1 LKKEELLELLKDE
14 EIQEAILAIKK
25 SKKKKEN
32 NLENII
38 KEKDEEIEMLKGLV
52 EKFKKCFADEE
63 VKTENLS
70 KNINVKDNELRELEE
85 AKNRLKNEI
94 EEMNSEKDKLSKK
107 VDFYRDNFEKELTTY
122 ALYEGLST
130 STKASLK
137 GIFKDDSLKGFLACG
152 LQEKNIISF
161 WDYIKDE
168 LREEKNS
175 DIKSLTTIFYFF
187 FEGYNRA
194 YPMYEVQKVVLGD
207 EFDTEEHINT
217 NASSVSGKVDEVVF
231 TGWVNS
237 KTKKIVKKSI
247 VRVK

>member
-14 EIQEAILAIKK
+14 EIQEAILLTIKK
-25 SKKKKEN
+25 SKKLKKK
-32 NLENII
+32 
-38 KEKDEEIEMLKGLV
+38 KEKDKEIVMLKGFV
-52 EKFKKCFADEE
+52 EKFKKCFADEKVKTKDLNNKVE
-63 VKTENLS
+63 VKDKKL
-70 KNINVKDNELRELEE
+70 IELEE
-85 AKNRLKNEI
+85 AKTRLKTEI
-94 EEMNSEKDKLSKK
+94 KEMESEKNKLSKK
-107 VDFYRDNFEKELTTY
+107 VDFYRDNFEKELTIY
-122 ALYEGLST
+122 ALYEGLSS

-152 LQEKNIISF
+152 LQEKNIVSF

-168 LREEKNS
+168 LREEKNI
-175 DIKSLTTIFYFF
+175 DIKSLKTIFYFF

-207 EFDTEEHINT
+207 EFDTEEHIKT

>member
-1 LKKEELLELLKDE
+1 MNKKELLELLEDE

-32 NLENII
+32 NLEDII
-38 KEKDEEIEMLKGLV
+38 KEKDEEIEMLKGFV

-63 VKTENLS
+63 VKTENLTR
-70 KNINVKDNELRELEE
+70 NVNVKDNELRELEE
-85 AKNRLKNEI
+85 AKNRLKTEI
-94 EEMNSEKDKLSKK
+94 KEMESEKNKLSKK

-122 ALYEGLST
+122 ALYEGLS
-130 STKASLK
+130 SATKASLK

-152 LQEKNIISF
+152 LQEKNIGSF
-161 WDYIKDE
+161 WDYVKDE
-168 LREEKNS
+168 LREEENS
-175 DIKSLTTIFYFF
+175 DIKSLKSIFYFF

-207 EFDTEEHINT
+207 EFDTEEHIKT

>member
-1 LKKEELLELLKDE
+1 LNKKELLELLKDE

-32 NLENII
+32 SLEDII
-38 KEKDEEIEMLKGLV
+38 KEKDEEIEVLKGLV

-63 VKTENLS
+63 VKTENLT
-70 KNINVKDNELRELEE
+70 KNLNLKDNELRELEE
-85 AKNRLKNEI
+85 AKNRLKNEVK
-94 EEMNSEKDKLSKK
+94 EMQSEKNKLSKK
-107 VDFYRDNFEKELTTY
+107 VDFYRDNFEKELSTY
-122 ALYEGLST
+122 TLYKELSS

-152 LQEKNIISF
+152 VQEKNISSL
-161 WDYIKDE
+161 WDYVKDE
-168 LREEKNS
+168 LREEENS
-175 DIKSLTTIFYFF
+175 DIKSLKAIFYFF

-194 YPMYEVQKVVLGD
+194 YPMYEVQKVALGD
-207 EFDTEEHINT
+207 VFDTEEHIKT

>member
-1 LKKEELLELLKDE
+1 LNKEELLELLEDE

-32 NLENII
+32 NLEDII
-38 KEKDEEIEMLKGLV
+38 KEKDKEIEMLKSLV
-52 EKFKKCFADEE
+52 EKFKKCFAEEE
-63 VKTENLS
+63 VKTEKLT
-70 KNINVKDNELRELEE
+70 KNVNVKDNELTALEE
-85 AKNRLKNEI
+85 AKDRLKTEI
-94 EEMNSEKDKLSKK
+94 KEMNSEKNKLSKK

-122 ALYEGLST
+122 ALYEGLCS

-152 LQEKNIISF
+152 LQEKNISSL

-168 LREEKNS
+168 LREEENA
-175 DIKSLTTIFYFF
+175 DIKSLKTIFYFF

-194 YPMYEVQKVVLGD
+194 YPMYEVQKVALGD
-207 EFDTEEHINT
+207 EFDTEEHIKT

-231 TGWVNS
+231 TGWVNG